1 MKRLLALTL
10 ALCLLISLCACGGE
24 TAPAATP
31 VPAESEAPVEETVQP
46 EAEPSVAAGTYKY
59 YEDKGSMGIMPWT
72 IELGEDGSCVLTEH
86 NSYIGD
92 QIKPCDGWVDNGD
105 GTFTSGAWESTD
117 GPKPDFIDEVGRI
130 TWQLVSEG
138 ICQPINGPAS
148 VDPETAE
155 AAIAAAAEAEAEE
168 EEAEAEESPTPQYV
182 AVPAEID
189 PDVYYIVM
197 ASDRHDEGELMTN
210 ILSPIALD
218 GYPVCFVGLNGDMVK
233 KTECSTSQL
242 VSEIEQAGFDV
253 LGGSTAVGLSFGSW
267 DDAVED
273 DADIMVPDKSGCGI
287 LFENE
292 GLVVYSIG
300 HDHMT
305 DAAMAESS
313 SAEML
318 AVLNGDDSGRVIF
331 IMSHVPLHVRR
342 GDNLGGEIWTK
353 ALNTLAESH
362 DVFVVWSHNHTGE
375 TEADID
381 NYMKLSGGSIE
392 AQSSEK
398 EVGKDMVINFN
409 YMNAGYI
416 NGGDKTVRTN
426 YVSLICVGSKQV
438 HVNGRGLEGAST
450 NDYATNVVIDRMFPA
465 ESGHLG

>member
-1 MKRLLALTL
+1 MKKIISL
-10 ALCLLISLCACGGE
+10 LLIAAMLFTLVGCGSEADVPSPEPEQTAGDTAE
-24 TAPAATP
+24 TQETPAA
-31 VPAESEAPVEETVQP
+31 AEETDYSKL
-46 EAEPSVAAGTYKY
+46 ADTYKY

-86 NSYIGD
+86 NSFIGD
-92 QIKPCDGWVDNGD
+92 QVKVCDGWVDNGD
-105 GTFTSGAWESTD
+105 GSFTSGAWESTD
-117 GPKPDFIDEVGRI
+117 GPAPDFIDEVGRI
-130 TWQLVSEG
+130 TWEIVGDG
-138 ICQPINGPAS
+138 ICQPVNGPAC
-148 VDPETAE
+148 VDPAEAE
-155 AAIAAAAEAEAEE
+155 AAIAEATEAEAEAEAEE
-168 EEAEAEESPTPQYV
+168 IPAPQYV

-189 PDVYYIVM
+189 PDAYYVVM

-210 ILSPIALD
+210 ILSPIAMD

-242 VSEIEQAGFDV
+242 VSEVEQAGFDV
-253 LGGSTAVGLSFGSW
+253 LGGSTSVGLSFGSW

-273 DADIMVPDKSGCGI
+273 DAGIMVPDKNGCGI

-300 HDHMT
+300 HEHMT
-305 DAAMAESS
+305 DAVLAESS

-318 AVLNGDDSGRVIF
+318 AALNGYDSGRAIF
-331 IMSHVPLHVRR
+331 VMSHVPLHVRR
-342 GDNLGGEIWTK
+342 GDNLGGEIWTN

-375 TEADID
+375 TEVDIE
-381 NYMKLSGGSIE
+381 NYMKLSGSSIE

-398 EVGKDMVINFN
+398 DVGKDMVINFN

-450 NDYATNVVIDRMFPA
+450 NDYATNVAIDRKFPT
-465 ESGHLG
+465 ES